1 MESNTVTP
9 SASRRPSRP
18 SYTTDMR
25 EETPDRGVELRRRRW
40 KPRDSGDEH
49 EVLEVAVPVVNP
61 QSTTRDSAVD
71 GDVLV
76 GEIPISNAEVPPAD
90 EPLDA
95 AAVTILEERVTAYY
109 PRADRLFTLT
119 WVASTDDWEYDEH
132 GSPAGEFDLE
142 DSTLDA
148 EEAVLWERE

>member
-1 MESNTVTP
+1 
-9 SASRRPSRP
+9 
-18 SYTTDMR
+18 MR

-40 KPRDSGDEH
+40 EPRNGDDEH

-71 GDVLV
+71 GDALV

-90 EPLDA
+90 DSLDA
-95 AAVTILEERVTAYY
+95 AAVTILEERVTVYY
-109 PRADRLFTLT
+109 PRENRLFTLT

-132 GSPAGEFDLE
+132 DLPTGEFDLE
-142 DSTLDA
+142 TSTLDA
-148 EEAVLWERE
+148 GEAVLWERE